1 MKAHIRHIGLIDT
14 TGVVHSVS
22 LTPGVNVITGKSSTG
37 KSALIEIFDYCLG
50 SSEFTIPQG
59 VITNHAAVYFVV
71 LLVADTN
78 LILARNPS
86 EKTAKKAFYEED
98 YGEELAVDVT
108 SLSLAY
114 FDEAKFVPLSDFKKA
129 VGKRFGL
136 VFTDVDED
144 PEARKRRVSARHA
157 PSPSIRSFTSFMLQ
171 HQNLIANK
179 HAIFYRFDEK
189 EKREQVIE
197 HFKVFMSFVTPEYF
211 QLKQELVEWERQLKA
226 LEWQLPKAEDVKAES
241 VKRVQLALAD
251 FSAAS
256 GTALVDASAQQMV
269 SKPAAALEDVRA
281 ATVKI
286 DTMSDESARQREGL
300 ELKRSTLLSV
310 RREEQNK
317 LRLVS
322 SSIEDVKRYLE
333 QAVEVPV
340 PNEEGIVASLCPF
353 CENQYSAIE
362 HEANKLSEAIE
373 WLNEELRR
381 SSYMPISLAEDK
393 AKISRTLVENSAE
406 LRQVEEQIRTIEQ
419 QAKALAQG
427 RPVYELAVKAKVQ
440 VETVLELVME
450 DRPSIL
456 KAQIEELTLLIK
468 GRKDHIK
475 RNFDVPTQMRAAE
488 AYIHQ
493 AMKSIGAQF
502 EFESSFAPINLHFSL
517 ETFELWHE
525 AANGNSEPKR
535 IYLRSMGSGA
545 NWLYSHLTLFLAL
558 HRYFCH
564 LGAKCNIPP
573 ILFLDQP
580 SQVYFPAVL
589 DITAEFSAAEIA
601 KMDRSRSGRPID
613 EDIRA
618 VTNLYS
624 RMVEFCEDT
633 KKETGIEPQI
643 IVTDHADKLK
653 LSGTTTFDS
662 LVRAKWRDRGLV
674 KLALPAK
681 D

>member
-1 MKAHIRHIGLIDT
+1 MKAHIRHIGLVDT
-14 TGVVHSVS
+14 KGVVHSVA

-37 KSALIEIFDYCLG
+37 KSALIEIFDYCFG
-50 SSEFTIPQG
+50 SSEFTVPEG
-59 VITNHAAVYFVV
+59 VITKHAAVYFVV
-71 LLVADTN
+71 LRVADTN

-86 EKTAKKAFYEED
+86 EKTAKKAFYKED
-98 YGEELAVDVT
+98 FGEELAADT
-108 SLSLAY
+108 TNLSLAY
-114 FDEAKFVPLSDFKKA
+114 FDEDEFVPLSDFNKA
-129 VGKRFGL
+129 IGKRFGL

-144 PEARKRRVSARHA
+144 LEARKRRPFGRHA

-197 HFKVFMSFVTPEYF
+197 HFKVFMGFVTPEYF
-211 QLKQELVEWERQLKA
+211 QLKQELTEWERQLKA
-226 LEWQLPKAEDVKAES
+226 LESQLPRAEEIKAES
-241 VKRVQLALAD
+241 VKRVELALAD

-256 GTALVDASAQQMV
+256 GTALVDISAQQMV
-269 SKPAAALEDVRA
+269 SIPADALVNVRA
-281 ATVKI
+281 ATVNI
-286 DTMSDESARQREGL
+286 NTLSEESARQREAL
-300 ELKRSTLLSV
+300 ERKRSMLLSE
-310 RREEQNK
+310 RREEQNR
-317 LRLVS
+317 LRLVT

-353 CENQYSAIE
+353 CENHHSGIE
-362 HEANKLSEAIE
+362 HEANKLAEAIE

-381 SSYMPISLAEDK
+381 SSYMPISLAEDE
-393 AKISRTLVENSAE
+393 AKISRALVGNSAE
-406 LRQVEEQIRTIEQ
+406 LRQVDEQIRTIEQ
-419 QAKALAQG
+419 QAEALAQG
-427 RPVYELAVKAKVQ
+427 RPIYELAVRAKVH
-440 VETVLELVME
+440 VETLLEQVME

-456 KAQIEELTLLIK
+456 KGQIEELTSRIN

-488 AYIHQ
+488 KYIYE
-493 AMKSIGAQF
+493 AMKSIGSQF
-502 EFESSFAPINLHFSL
+502 EFESSFDPINLHFSL
-517 ETFELWHE
+517 DTFELWHE
-525 AANGNSEPKR
+525 ELNGNSEPKR

-580 SQVYFPAVL
+580 SQVYFPTVL
-589 DITAEFSAAEIA
+589 DIADEFSAEEIA
-601 KMDRSRSGRPID
+601 KMDRSRSNRPID

-633 KKETGIEPQI
+633 KNETGIEPQI
-643 IVTDHADKLK
+643 IITDHADKLK
-653 LSGTTTFDS
+653 LSGATEFES

-674 KLALPAK
+674 NVIPAAQG
-681 D
+681 

>member
-14 TGVVHSVS
+14 KGVVHAVA

-37 KSALIEIFDYCLG
+37 KSALIEIFDYCFG
-50 SSEFTIPQG
+50 SSEFTVPEG
-59 VITNHAAVYFVV
+59 VITKHAAVYFVV
-71 LLVADTN
+71 LRIADTN

-86 EKTAKKAFYEED
+86 ENTAAKAFYKED
-98 YGEELAVDVT
+98 FGEEFAVDAT
-108 SLSLAY
+108 NLSLAY
-114 FDEAKFVPLSDFKKA
+114 FDEAEFVPLSDFNKA
-129 VGKRFGL
+129 IGKRFGL

-144 PEARKRRVSARHA
+144 LEARKRRAFGRHA

-197 HFKVFMSFVTPEYF
+197 HFKVFMGFVTPEYF
-211 QLKQELVEWERQLKA
+211 QLQQELIEWERQLRA
-226 LEWQLPKAEDVKAES
+226 LESQLPRAEEIKAES

-269 SKPAAALEDVRA
+269 SKPADALVNVRA
-281 ATVKI
+281 AAVKI
-286 DTMSDESARQREGL
+286 DTLSDESARQRETL
-300 ELKRSTLLSV
+300 ERKRSTLLSA
-310 RREEQNK
+310 RREEQNR

-353 CENQYSAIE
+353 CNSHHSAIE
-362 HEANKLSEAIE
+362 HEANKLVEAID
-373 WLNEELRR
+373 WLNNELRK
-381 SSYMPISLAEDK
+381 SAYMPISLAEDE
-393 AKISRTLVENSAE
+393 AKISRILAENSTE
-406 LRQVEEQIRTIEQ
+406 LRLVEEQIRTIDQ
-419 QAKALAQG
+419 QVKALAQG

-440 VETVLELVME
+440 VETVLEQVME
-450 DRPSIL
+450 DKPSIL
-456 KAQIEELTLLIK
+456 KAQIEKLTSQIK
-468 GRKDHIK
+468 ARKDYLK
-475 RNFDVPTQMRAAE
+475 RDFDIPTRMREAE
-488 AYIHQ
+488 AYIHK
-493 AMKSIGAQF
+493 AMKEIGAQF
-502 EFESSFAPINLHFSL
+502 EFEASFDPINLHFSL
-517 ETFELWHE
+517 DTFELWHE
-525 AANGNSEPKR
+525 EPNGNSEPKR

-589 DITAEFSAAEIA
+589 DIAAEFSAEDIA
-601 KMDRSRSGRPID
+601 KLDSSRPDRLVD

-624 RMVEFCEDT
+624 RMVEFCEET
-633 KKETGIEPQI
+633 KKATGIEPQI

-653 LSGTTTFDS
+653 LSGNTDFES
-662 LVRAKWRDRGLV
+662 LVRAKWRARGTGLV
-674 KLALPAK
+674 KIAQPT
-681 D
+681 

>member
-14 TGVVHSVS
+14 KGVVHSVT

-37 KSALIEIFDYCLG
+37 KSALIEIFDYCFG
-50 SSEFTIPQG
+50 SSEFTVPEG
-59 VITNHAAVYFVV
+59 VITKNAAVYFVV
-71 LLVADTN
+71 LRVADTN

-86 EKTAKKAFYEED
+86 EQTAKKAFYEED
-98 YGEELAVDVT
+98 FGEELAGDVAK
-108 SLSLAY
+108 LSLAY
-114 FDEAKFVPLSDFKKA
+114 FDEDKFVPLSDFNKA

-144 PEARKRRVSARHA
+144 LEARKRRAFGRHA

-211 QLKQELVEWERQLKA
+211 QLKQELVEWERQLKT
-226 LEWQLPKAEDVKAES
+226 LEWQLPKAEEIKAES

-256 GTALVDASAQQMV
+256 GTALVDASAEQMV
-269 SKPAAALEDVRA
+269 SKPADALEDVRA

-286 DTMSDESARQREGL
+286 DTLSDESARQREVL
-300 ELKRSTLLSV
+300 ERNRSKLLSA
-310 RREEQNK
+310 RREEQNR

-353 CENQYSAIE
+353 CESHHSAIE
-362 HEANKLSEAIE
+362 HEANKLAEAIE

-381 SSYMPISLAEDK
+381 SSYMPVSLAEDET
-393 AKISRTLVENSAE
+393 KISRILAENSVE
-406 LRQVEEQIRTIEQ
+406 LRQVEAQILTIEQ
-419 QAKALAQG
+419 QAKALTQG

-440 VETVLELVME
+440 VEAVLEQVIE
-450 DRPSIL
+450 DKPSIL
-456 KAQIEELTLLIK
+456 KAQIEELTSQIK
-468 GRKDHIK
+468 TRKDRIK
-475 RNFDVPTQMRAAE
+475 RDFDIPTQMRAAE
-488 AYIHQ
+488 AYIHT
-493 AMKSIGAQF
+493 AMKNIGAQF
-502 EFESSFAPINLHFSL
+502 EFEASFDPINLYFSL

-525 AANGNSEPKR
+525 EPNGNSEPKR

-580 SQVYFPAVL
+580 SQVYFPTVL
-589 DITAEFSAAEIA
+589 DIAEEFSAEEIA
-601 KMDRSRSGRPID
+601 KMDRSRPDRRVD

-643 IVTDHADKLK
+643 IVTDHADRLN
-653 LSGTTTFDS
+653 LSGTTKFES

-674 KLALPAK
+674 KIVPPAL

>member
-1 MKAHIRHIGLIDT
+1 MKSHIRHIGLIDT
-14 TGVVHSVS
+14 VGVVHSVT
-22 LTPGVNVITGKSSTG
+22 LTSGVNVITGKSSTG
-37 KSALIEIFDYCLG
+37 KSALIEIFDYCFG
-50 SSEFTIPQG
+50 CSEFTVPEG
-59 VITNHAAVYFVV
+59 VITKHAAVYFVV
-71 LLVADTN
+71 LRVADTN

-86 EKTAKKAFYEED
+86 ERTAKKAFYDED
-98 YGEELAVDVT
+98 FGEDLAGDVT
-108 SLSLAY
+108 KLSLAY
-114 FDEAKFVPLSDFKKA
+114 FVESQFVPLSDFNKA

-144 PEARKRRVSARHA
+144 IEVRKRRVFGRHA

-197 HFKVFMSFVTPEYF
+197 HFKVFMGFVTPEYF
-211 QLKQELVEWERQLKA
+211 QLKQELIEWERQLKA
-226 LEWQLPKAEDVKAES
+226 LEWQLPKAEEIKAES

-256 GTALVDASAQQMV
+256 GTALVDASALQMV
-269 SKPAAALEDVRA
+269 SKPAEALEDVRI

-286 DTMSDESARQREGL
+286 DTLSDESSRQREAL
-300 ELKRSTLLSV
+300 ERKRSTLLSA
-310 RREEQNK
+310 RREEQNR
-317 LRLVS
+317 LRLVT
-322 SSIEDVKRYLE
+322 SSIEDVRRYLE

-353 CENQYSAIE
+353 CESRHFAIE
-362 HEANKLSEAIE
+362 HEANKLVEAIE

-381 SSYMPISLAEDK
+381 SSYMPISLAEDE
-393 AKISRTLVENSAE
+393 AKISRTLADNSAD
-406 LRQVEEQIRTIEQ
+406 LREVEEQIRTIEQ
-419 QAKALAQG
+419 QAKSLAQG

-440 VETVLELVME
+440 VETVLEQVME
-450 DRPSIL
+450 DKPSIL
-456 KAQIEELTLLIK
+456 RAGIDELTSRIKARRDLIN
-468 GRKDHIK
+468 
-475 RNFDVPTQMRAAE
+475 RNFDVPAQMRAAE
-488 AYIHQ
+488 EYIHR
-493 AMKSIGAQF
+493 AMKSIGSQF
-502 EFESSFAPINLHFSL
+502 EFEASFEPINLHFSL
-517 ETFELWHE
+517 DTFELWHE
-525 AANGNSEPKR
+525 EPNGNSEPKR

-564 LGAKCNIPP
+564 LGARCQIPS

-589 DITAEFSAAEIA
+589 DISEEFSAEEIA
-601 KMDRSRSGRPID
+601 KMDRSRSDRLID

-624 RMVEFCEDT
+624 RLVEFCNET
-633 KKETGIEPQI
+633 KIVTGIEPQI

-653 LSGTTTFDS
+653 LSGATEFES

-674 KLALPAK
+674 NVVVPGG
-681 D
+681 